1 MRCWPLNGVG
11 PLFRF
16 SRLMGAMP
24 FGIDAYLPFV
34 SSDHSCFLHVS
45 KGAVSCVTHGVHKI

>member
-16 SRLMGAMP
+16 SHLMGAMP
-24 FGIDAYLPFV
+24 FGTDAYMPFV
-34 SSDHSCFLHVS
+34 SSDHSCLLHVS
-45 KGAVSCVTHGVHKI
+45 KGAVSDVTVDIHKI